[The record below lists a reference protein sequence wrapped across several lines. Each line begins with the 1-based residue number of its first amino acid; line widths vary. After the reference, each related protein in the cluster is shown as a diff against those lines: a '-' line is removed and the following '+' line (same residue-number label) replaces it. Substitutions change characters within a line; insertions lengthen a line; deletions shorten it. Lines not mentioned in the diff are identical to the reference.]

1 MNVLKRIV
9 SRFTARGRSL
19 ALVSQGRICAVKGDT
34 ANAIKHYTKVV
45 DSPESP
51 RDVVAM
57 ALLNRALVFSRVG
70 EEQRATSDLNVI
82 LGMPQSIPVIK
93 KSARDKLVRIK
104 RKNKG

>member
-1 MNVLKRIV
+1 MRFFKRIV

-19 ALVSQGRICAVKGDT
+19 ALVSRGRIFATSGDS
-34 ANAIKHYTKVV
+34 ANAIKHYTNVI
-45 DSPESP
+45 DASESP

-70 EEQRATSDLNVI
+70 EEPRATADLNVV
-82 LGMPQSIPVIK
+82 LGMPQSTPVIK
-93 KSARDKLVRIK
+93 KSARDKLVRMK